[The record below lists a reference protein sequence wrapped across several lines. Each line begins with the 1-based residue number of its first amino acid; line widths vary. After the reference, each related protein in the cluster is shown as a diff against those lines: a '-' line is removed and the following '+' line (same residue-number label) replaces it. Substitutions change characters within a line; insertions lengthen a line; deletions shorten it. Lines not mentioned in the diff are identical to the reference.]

1 MERRKGGQILSHFVC
16 VLFHFQNFSKA
27 KIDLGKTRSFVKYL
41 DSHGTPADVQFLFF
55 LVESLGIQVKL
66 EDPFG
71 KHLLRFEENV
81 LSTSR
86 KRFGSHLRGGGAG
99 MGCPGNAGGPP
110 IDAWFM
116 SPESSKNF
124 GPLFLSKLRCRTM
137 VLWGPWHLLINS
149 LSSGSVSVLL

>member
-1 MERRKGGQILSHFVC
+1 MSVEWRNGGQISSHF
-16 VLFHFQNFSKA
+16 QSFSKA
-27 KIDLGKTRSFVKYL
+27 KTDLGKSWSFEKYL
-41 DSHGTPADVQFLFF
+41 DSHGIPADVQFPSLF
-55 LVESLGIQVKL
+55 LVESLGLQVKF
-66 EDPFG
+66 EDLFG

-86 KRFGSHLRGGGAG
+86 KRFGSHLRGGGASV
-99 MGCPGNAGGPP
+99 GCPGNGGGPP
-110 IDAWFM
+110 IEAWFM

-124 GPLFLSKLRCRTM
+124 GPLFLSKLRCKTM